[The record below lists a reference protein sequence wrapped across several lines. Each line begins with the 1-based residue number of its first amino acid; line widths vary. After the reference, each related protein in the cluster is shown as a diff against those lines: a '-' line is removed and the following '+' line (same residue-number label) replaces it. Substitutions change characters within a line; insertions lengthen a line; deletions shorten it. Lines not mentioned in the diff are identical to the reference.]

1 MKIARSVLRIKDQF
15 KGEEL
20 LVFQKALNLIKN
32 STEMTSINKLEKS
45 LMKKLNSTN
54 SVSPTENP

>member
-1 MKIARSVLRIKDQF
+1 LKIARSVLRIKDQL

-32 STEMTSINKLEKS
+32 STEMTSINKLEKK